1 MKFRILKSKITP
13 NIPVL
18 QCGFAARTH
27 KSVGVHDDIYASVI
41 LLQSDEESNHTVV
54 IIALDMTGGDR
65 SFAYGIKKSICK
77 KYGLTQDKIIISYS
91 HTHSSVALTGE
102 NEDLRD
108 EHPYSINADDF
119 LWGVGKE
126 SVDYTQDVLYYKV
139 VKNKIMDMLEE
150 CYKTMIEGDIYILK
164 GRSGFG
170 VSRRF
175 PSEKGILW
183 RPNSDV
189 KQMDPDLFLLKF
201 IGKDNKMYGL
211 IYNYACH
218 PTTLGSD
225 SYLISSDFPGVVRK
239 TLEDS
244 NPGTAVVF
252 LQGCG
257 ADIKPY
263 ITAEGDRFKSCNFG
277 ELELAGKSLAG
288 EIQGY
293 IDKPGWRKIN
303 ADIVT
308 DGIDLRLYTET
319 WSIEKWEQLLNK
331 PDEPIYRKESAKQ
344 VIKSIEKNEV
354 KNYLPY
360 YISFLKLD
368 CQTCMVCLEGEVV
381 SDFGKKIKRL
391 FTGDAI
397 VLGYTNSIACYIP
410 TRQVLQEGG
419 YESESFISTRLA
431 GPFVPEVEDIIIG
444 RSALLISEIIRPSET

>member
-126 SVDYTQDVLYYKV
+126 SVDYTQDVLYYNV

-277 ELELAGKSLAG
+277 ELELAGRSLAG